1 MISSKW
7 CQENGYTNTRKG
19 GRREANRY
27 EAAVIGGSSG
37 GLEALQEVLAPLP
50 PDLGLPIMV
59 VLHRE
64 PTSRELLADLLG
76 HHCRLAVKEADEKEP
91 IQAGVVYIAAAN
103 YHLLVERDRTFS
115 LSVEPRICYA
125 RPSIDVLFESAADAY
140 RSGLI
145 GVLLSGANHDGTSG
159 LRRVRERGGLA
170 LVQDPASA
178 KAAVMPRSAIR
189 AGVVDHVLSLEEIV
203 SLLEHAREQGSYEEA
218 DDGFSA

>member
-7 CQENGYTNTRKG
+7 CRENGYTNTRKS

-37 GLEALQEVLAPLP
+37 GFEALQEVFAPLP
-50 PDLGLPIMV
+50 PDFGLPIMV

-91 IQAGVVYIAAAN
+91 IRPGVVYIAPAN
-103 YHLLVERDRTFS
+103 YHLLVEMDRTLS
-115 LSVEPRICYA
+115 LSVDPRVRYA

-145 GVLLSGANHDGTSG
+145 GVLLSGANNDGTDG
-159 LRRVRERGGLA
+159 LRRVREWGGLTVA
-170 LVQDPASA
+170 QDPGSA
-178 KAAVMPRSAIR
+178 HADMMPRSAIQ
-189 AGVVDHVLSLEEIV
+189 AGVVDRVLSLEEIA
-203 SLLEHAREQGSYEEA
+203 SLLERVRRIAGA
-218 DDGFSA
+218 T